1 MTAGPSLCR
10 LGVEIFFFWNVL
22 YVEEVIWNDQIMG
35 KWQPVGSLWLTVHKR
50 LLRYSGSPIAFP
62 VNSPTG
68 SRVNNQRVT
77 SPGRLLPASKE
88 GGHPARK
95 TLQPWNMQALTQPLA
110 CFSMSGL
117 VPLFWQSV
125 NRTGGRLSES
135 PPALCLTLCPLIF
148 KVLQRETEK
157 ELKKLFFILKWG
169 QVIYSINCSETFYSA
184 LSPLT
189 QQPLITNHSL

>member
-1 MTAGPSLCR
+1 MTLRPVFSDDSRAFSVQTGSSN
-10 LGVEIFFFWNVL
+10 FFFWKVL

-68 SRVNNQRVT
+68 SRVNHQRVT

-95 TLQPWNMQALTQPLA
+95 MLQPWNMQALAQPLA
-110 CFSMSGL
+110 CFSVSGL

-148 KVLQRETEK
+148 QVLQRETEK
-157 ELKKLFFILKWG
+157 ELKNLFFILKWA
-169 QVIYSINCSETFYSA
+169 E
-184 LSPLT
+184 
-189 QQPLITNHSL
+189 